1 MRTVNLF
8 IVLGLLLGLNNSCSA
23 QSGKDKST
31 PVATV
36 DQEVE
41 VFYFHNTRRCA
52 TCQAVETVSGE
63 AVVELFGERVS
74 FKEYNL
80 EEADGK
86 KKATDLGV
94 SGQALLIVSGNKKIN
109 ITNEGFMYARSNP
122 DKLKQVISDNITPLL

>member
-1 MRTVNLF
+1 MRTVYLF
-8 IVLGLLLGLNNSCSA
+8 IILGLVLGLITSCSSKPEKA
-23 QSGKDKST
+23 AST
-31 PVATV
+31 PIVSLE
-36 DQEVE
+36 QEVE

-63 AVVELFGERVS
+63 AIAELFGERVS

-80 EEADGK
+80 EEAGGK
-86 KKATDLGV
+86 QKARDLGV
-94 SGQALLIVSGNKKIN
+94 SGQTLLIVSGDNKIN

>member
-1 MRTVNLF
+1 MRTVYLI
-8 IVLGLLLGLNNSCSA
+8 IVLGLVLGLNTACSA
-23 QSGKDKST
+23 QPENATST
-31 PVATV
+31 TVVSV

-52 TCQAVETVSGE
+52 TCQAVETVSDE
-63 AVVELFGERVS
+63 AIAELFGERVS

-86 KKATDLGV
+86 QKATDLGV
-94 SGQALLIVSGNKKIN
+94 SGQTLLIVGGDKKIN

-122 DKLKQVISDNITPLL
+122 DKLKQIISDKITPLL

>member
-1 MRTVNLF
+1 MRTVYLY
-8 IVLGLLLGLNNSCSA
+8 IVLGLVLGLSTSCSA
-23 QSGKDKST
+23 QPEKATSS
-31 PVATV
+31 PVVSV

-41 VFYFHNTRRCA
+41 VFYFHYTRRCA

-63 AVVELFGERVS
+63 AIAELFGERVP

-80 EEADGK
+80 EDAEGK
-86 KKATDLGV
+86 QKATDLGV
-94 SGQALLIVSGNKKIN
+94 SGQTLLIVSEDKKIN